1 MKSGKTKQPA
11 GDVPPPAPK
20 TFTSPPKIGTDEV
33 WEAAQA
39 EVDAVPQ
46 EEVQRPRVDLQPA
59 AESALAVCD
68 HVRGDAGLFA
78 RFQAQA
84 AAGEFDPDGL
94 RKLQRYAGAAWYAR
108 RMQVSVE
115 GAESGANVPAA
126 VIAAGEEIYGR
137 MHAVVAYYL
146 GKNPE
151 AAPFIANLNSAPGH
165 RRLANRLMTLADLY
179 RDHRATVA
187 VDTVNYRASD
197 EQAARDT
204 ATVIVG
210 ALHDSGVSHAELWGA
225 RAARAWT
232 LLSACYGEVQA
243 VGLFLLRKTPDAAKE
258 RFPSLVAEARSPAQP
273 RRPAEPA
280 TPVGPVADPAA
291 PAGPEKPAEP
301 VAGAPVVAAPA
312 VAEKPRATAPKR
324 KRKSG

>member
-1 MKSGKTKQPA
+1 MKRDKTMQPG
-11 GDVPPPAPK
+11 GDGPPPAPK

-33 WEAAQA
+33 WESAQE

-46 EEVQRPRVDLQPA
+46 EEVQKPRVDLQPA
-59 AESALAVCD
+59 AESALTVCD
-68 HVRGDAGLFA
+68 FVRGDAALYA
-78 RFQAQA
+78 RFMGQA
-84 AAGEFDPDGL
+84 AAGECDPDGL

-126 VIAAGEEIYGR
+126 VIAEGEAIYGR
-137 MHAVVAYYL
+137 MYAVVTYYL

-165 RRLANRLMTLADLY
+165 RRLANRLITLADLY
-179 RDHRATVA
+179 RDHRATIE

-204 ATVIVG
+204 ATVVVG
-210 ALHDSGVSHAELWGA
+210 ALHDSSVSHAELWGG

-232 LLSACYGEVQA
+232 LLSACYAEVQV

-258 RFPSLVAEARSPAQP
+258 RFPSQI
-273 RRPAEPA
+273 
-280 TPVGPVADPAA
+280 G
-291 PAGPEKPAEP
+291 
-301 VAGAPVVAAPA
+301 
-312 VAEKPRATAPKR
+312 RAHV
-324 KRKSG
+324 